1 MSSLFLRRCSIFPL
15 FEFSFTCHLFSM
27 ERKGIFT
34 PTYWNMITSWH
45 KLQSGCKLLHNK
57 TRGNIEYH
65 GKRTSHFMLSLP
77 ELLHWSNHASLQH
90 CFPRNILLFLR
101 EPFRQRR
108 YVFFTS
114 YAIGLDFSVTQVR
127 FTKGESTLWWL
138 TKLSSASNFLLYGH
152 SGITDNEPFIT
163 RHVAVMRNISSFL
176 SYANS
181 SWNFKLFASASSL
194 KNEHKEILKKFRMP
208 F

>member
-1 MSSLFLRRCSIFPL
+1 MKIWLRGCGKCRNMTLGRMQKNSQVKQNGLTTLSLMTKIIIHYNQSILMSSLFLRRCSIFPL
-15 FEFSFTCHLFSM
+15 FEFSFTCHLFST
-27 ERKGIFT
+27 EPKGIFT

-90 CFPRNILLFLR
+90 CFPRNVLLFLR

-108 YVFFTS
+108 YVFFTP
-114 YAIGLDFSVTQVR
+114 YAIGLDISVR
-127 FTKGESTLWWL
+127 L
-138 TKLSSASNFLLYGH
+138 KLLKFDLLRGNQPC
-152 SGITDNEPFIT
+152 DD
-163 RHVAVMRNISSFL
+163 
-176 SYANS
+176 
-181 SWNFKLFASASSL
+181 
-194 KNEHKEILKKFRMP
+194 
-208 F
+208 